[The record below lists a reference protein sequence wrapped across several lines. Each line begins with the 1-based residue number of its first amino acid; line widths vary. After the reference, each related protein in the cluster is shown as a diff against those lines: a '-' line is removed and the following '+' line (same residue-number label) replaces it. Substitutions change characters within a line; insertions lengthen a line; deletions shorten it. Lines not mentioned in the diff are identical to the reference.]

1 MATPHVL
8 VTGASSGIGRACA
21 TALRDRGF
29 TVHGSVRRPEDA
41 EALAAERIE
50 PVVFDVTDDDAVAA
64 GVEQVRAAAGGNLR
78 GVVANAGI
86 AAAGPLEDL
95 PVEDL
100 RHQLDV
106 NVLGVHRTVAP
117 LISDLCATGGRIVL
131 MSSVSGR
138 IALPMVGAYNASK
151 FALEGYGDALRRE
164 LAPHGVAVVLVE
176 PGQIATPIWEK
187 STPSEEAFAA
197 VSDRYATRARRLSKG
212 MLAGARHA
220 PPPEAVAEVVVDA
233 LTVRRPRTRYALPRD
248 SRVMA
253 ALLPRLPDRL
263 ADRIIASQVPG

>member
-1 MATPHVL
+1 MVTPHVL

-21 TALRDRGF
+21 EALRDRGF
-29 TVHGSVRRPEDA
+29 AVHGSVRRDEDA
-41 EALAAERIE
+41 EALAAQGIT
-50 PVVFDVTDDDAVAA
+50 PVVFDVTDDEAVAT
-64 GVEQVRAAAGGNLR
+64 GIDRVRAAADGNLK

-86 AAAGPLEDL
+86 ATAGPLEEL
-95 PVEDL
+95 ATEEL

-117 LISDLCATGGRIVL
+117 LIGDLCATGGRIVL

-176 PGQIATPIWEK
+176 PGQIATPIWDK
-187 STPSEEAFAA
+187 SMPADDAFDA
-197 VSDRYATRARRLSKG
+197 VGARYASRGRRMAAG

-220 PPPEAVAEVVVDA
+220 PPPAAVADVVVEA

-248 SRVMA
+248 SRLA
-253 ALLPRLPDRL
+253 AAILPRLPDRL
-263 ADRIIASQVPG
+263 ADRVLGSQLPD

>member
-21 TALRDRGF
+21 EALRARGF
-29 TVHGSVRRPEDA
+29 AVHGSVRRQEDA
-41 EALAAERIE
+41 AELEAADIH

-64 GVEQVRAAAGGNLR
+64 GLQVVRTLAEGNLR

-86 AAAGPLEDL
+86 AVAGPIEELSTE
-95 PVEDL
+95 EL

-117 LISDLCATGGRIVL
+117 LIGDLCATQGRVVL

-138 IALPMVGAYNASK
+138 VALPMVGAYNASK

-164 LAPHGVAVVLVE
+164 LAPHGVEVVLVE
-176 PGQIATPIWEK
+176 PGQIDTPIWDKMPADDEFDGLG
-187 STPSEEAFAA
+187 A
-197 VSDRYATRARRLSKG
+197 RYADRGRRMAKG
-212 MLAGARHA
+212 MLAGARQA
-220 PPPEAVAEVVVDA
+220 PPASAVADVVVEA

-248 SRVMA
+248 SRISA

-263 ADRIIASQVPG
+263 ADRIIGSQLPG

>member
-8 VTGASSGIGRACA
+8 VTGASTGIGRACA
-21 TALRDRGF
+21 EALRDRGF
-29 TVHGSVRRPEDA
+29 TVHGSVRRDEDA
-41 EALAAERIE
+41 AALDAAGIH

-64 GVEQVRAAAGGNLR
+64 GIQVVRTAAGGDLR
-78 GVVANAGI
+78 GVVANAGV
-86 AAAGPLEDL
+86 AVAGPIEDL
-95 PVEDL
+95 TTEEL

-117 LISDLCATGGRIVL
+117 LIDDLCATGGRIVL

-164 LAPHGVAVVLVE
+164 LAPHGVEVVLVE
-176 PGQIATPIWEK
+176 PGQIDTPIWDKMPDDDEY
-187 STPSEEAFAA
+187 ERLGA
-197 VSDRYATRARRLSKG
+197 RYAERGRRMAKG

-220 PPPEAVAEVVVDA
+220 PPASAVADVVVEA
-233 LTVRRPRTRYALPRD
+233 LTVRRPRTRYALPRH
-248 SRVMA
+248 SRISA
-253 ALLPRLPDRL
+253 AVLPRLPDRL
-263 ADRIIASQVPG
+263 ADRILASQLPD

>member
-8 VTGASSGIGRACA
+8 VTGASTGIGRACA
-21 TALRDRGF
+21 TALRAGGF
-29 TVHGSVRRPEDA
+29 VVHGSVRREEDA
-41 EALAAERIE
+41 DALASADIR

-64 GVEQVRAAAGGNLR
+64 GIEAVRDAADGNLR

-86 AAAGPLEDL
+86 AVSGPIEELTTE
-95 PVEDL
+95 EL

-117 LISDLCATGGRIVL
+117 LIGDLCATGGRIVL

-164 LAPHGVAVVLVE
+164 LAPHGVDVVLVE
-176 PGQIATPIWEK
+176 PGQIDTPIWDKMPDDEFDQLG
-187 STPSEEAFAA
+187 A
-197 VSDRYATRARRLSKG
+197 RYAERGRRMAAG
-212 MLAGARHA
+212 MLASARRA
-220 PPPEAVAEVVVDA
+220 PPASAVADVVVEA

-248 SRVMA
+248 SRISA

-263 ADRIIASQVPG
+263 ADRIIGSQLPG